1 MSADQQ
7 GPLAVRLIYG
17 VFYED
22 KVYCKIDFNGKALFA
37 WQPLEREEEGE
48 KINSHSHAPVVS
60 NNLLMVDCKQV

>member
-17 VFYED
+17 VFHED

-37 WQPLEREEEGE
+37 WQPLESDVIF
-48 KINSHSHAPVVS
+48 K
-60 NNLLMVDCKQV
+60 